1 MRNASRK
8 IGTTWRREA
17 YPISPAHSRGP
28 PPILLNES
36 LFVNKLIKILWQ
48 TSKEEP

>member
-1 MRNASRK
+1 MQNASRK
-8 IGTTWRREA
+8 TGTTWRRKT

-28 PPILLNES
+28 PPILFTES
-36 LFVNKLIKILWQ
+36 LLVNKLIKILWQ